1 MLSPCNRTCLV
12 RTSPKLPMASQS
24 SELILIIDDTPA
36 NLDVISDTLTDAG
49 FEVAIARTGERAL
62 KQLQHQL
69 PDLILLDVMMP
80 GISGFEVCRQL
91 KADARTQDIPI
102 LFMTALSDT
111 GNKVKGFELGAVD
124 YITKPFQEVEVL
136 ARVRTHL
143 QLRKLA
149 RTLEQQVVQRTAA
162 LTKALE
168 ELQSSQ
174 MQLVQSEKMS
184 ALGNLVAG
192 VAHEINNPLGFVSGN
207 ISHIENYLKD
217 LLQLVDLY
225 QQHYPDVA
233 TAIQT
238 AIDAIDLE
246 YLQSDVPKLINSTQE
261 GIRRIRHISTS
272 LRTFSRADSDH
283 PVLFNLHEGI
293 DSTLLILKHRLK
305 ASKQRPEIK
314 VIKRYGSLPEV
325 ECYAGQMNQVFMN
338 VLANAIDAL
347 ENANQDHNV
356 ADAQA
361 NPRQITI
368 TTELSQDCQFV
379 IIRIQDNGI
388 GMTDAVKQKIF
399 SHLFT
404 TKEVGK
410 GTGLGLAIAHAIV
423 VQKHAGTLEVNSAP
437 GEGAE
442 FVITIPVHGATL
454 QSCSNT

>member
-1 MLSPCNRTCLV
+1 
-12 RTSPKLPMASQS
+12 MASQS

-233 TAIQT
+233 LAIQT

>member
-1 MLSPCNRTCLV
+1 
-12 RTSPKLPMASQS
+12 MASQS